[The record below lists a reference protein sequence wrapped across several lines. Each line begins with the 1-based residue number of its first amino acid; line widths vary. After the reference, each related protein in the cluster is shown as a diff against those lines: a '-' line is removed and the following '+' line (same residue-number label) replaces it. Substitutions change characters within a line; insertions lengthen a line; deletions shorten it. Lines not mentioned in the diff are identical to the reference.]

1 MAAWSWNDD
10 LKPKQLFPPGIS
22 ESQSKKSML
31 AFKVYNA
38 CSQDLPR
45 YFFYEATPGYL
56 VTWMDTLLI

>member
-1 MAAWSWNDD
+1 MVLEWRSETKTAIST
-10 LKPKQLFPPGIS
+10 GIS

-38 CSQDLPR
+38 CSQDLPS